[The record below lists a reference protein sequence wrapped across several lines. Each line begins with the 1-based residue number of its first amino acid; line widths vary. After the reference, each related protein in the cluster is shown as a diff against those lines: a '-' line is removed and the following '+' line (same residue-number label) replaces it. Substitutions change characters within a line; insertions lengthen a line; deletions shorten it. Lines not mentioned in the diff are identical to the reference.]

1 MKINAKVSTRREH
14 TKRKT
19 GKTETESRA
28 DRDRESQRVTYAR
41 QAAAVFTMFALG
53 W

>member
-28 DRDRESQRVTYAR
+28 DRESQRVTYAR